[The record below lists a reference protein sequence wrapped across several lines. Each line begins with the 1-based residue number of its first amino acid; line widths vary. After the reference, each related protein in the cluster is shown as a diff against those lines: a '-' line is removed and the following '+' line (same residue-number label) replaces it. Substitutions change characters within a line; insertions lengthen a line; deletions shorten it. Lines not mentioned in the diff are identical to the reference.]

1 MKIFKN
7 GLLTGLVLQ
16 LAIGPVFFYIINLT
30 LQENTLNGLTATLGA
45 MLADYVYIVLA
56 IFGIGKLLEKEKVKK
71 VFGIISSIVLII
83 FGIFV
88 IKNILMINT
97 STNIDTNSVSLFSS
111 FIYTFFLTL
120 SSPLTIFLWTSL
132 FTAKASEYNYSKNE
146 LLIFGFSTGLAT
158 FVFIGT
164 AVIIFSLIKQAIP
177 VALIQTLN
185 IIVGCLLIGYGGI
198 RLIKVL
204 RGK

>member
-88 IKNILMINT
+88 IGAQIIHYFH
-97 STNIDTNSVSLFSS
+97 DG
-111 FIYTFFLTL
+111 
-120 SSPLTIFLWTSL
+120 
-132 FTAKASEYNYSKNE
+132 AK
-146 LLIFGFSTGLAT
+146 
-158 FVFIGT
+158 IGT
-164 AVIIFSLIKQAIP
+164 RRNDI
-177 VALIQTLN
+177 
-185 IIVGCLLIGYGGI
+185 
-198 RLIKVL
+198 
-204 RGK
+204 

>member
-132 FTAKASEYNYSKNE
+132 FTAKA
-146 LLIFGFSTGLAT
+146 I
-158 FVFIGT
+158 
-164 AVIIFSLIKQAIP
+164 
-177 VALIQTLN
+177 
-185 IIVGCLLIGYGGI
+185 
-198 RLIKVL
+198 
-204 RGK
+204 